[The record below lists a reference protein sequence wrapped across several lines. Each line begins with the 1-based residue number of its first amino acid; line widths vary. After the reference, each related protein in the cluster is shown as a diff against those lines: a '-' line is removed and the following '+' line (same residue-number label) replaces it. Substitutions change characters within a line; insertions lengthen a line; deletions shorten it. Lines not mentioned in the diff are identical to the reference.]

1 MARRRALRG
10 SIRASTPD
18 REKISPIGA
27 RPIRLANP
35 ARNFSG
41 VGPGRL
47 TAASCTT
54 APPPIP
60 KESPGA
66 KKRSGCGGMRRRR
79 NGQATMCRI
88 TSRPNRPTT
97 KRNRARRAWMR
108 FPEPRLSSCGRMA
121 SVGSSCRRAW
131 WTGRCRRTTNQ
142 SSRRLPIRSTNNRRA
157 RSINIGRL
165 PATSWRRWAIRSS
178 LMS

>member
-1 MARRRALRG
+1 MARRRARRG

-41 VGPGRL
+41 VGPGRP
-47 TAASCTT
+47 TVGSCTT

-60 KESPGA
+60 KGSPGA
-66 KKRSGCGGMRRRR
+66 KKRSGCGGTRRRR

-97 KRNRARRAWMR
+97 KRNRARRAWTR
-108 FPEPRLSSCGRMA
+108 FPGLRLSSCGRTA

-131 WTGRCRRTTNQ
+131 WTGRCRRTTSP
-142 SSRRLPIRSTNNRRA
+142 SSRRCKIPSTSSRQA
-157 RSINIGRL
+157 RYTNTGKM
-165 PATSWRRWAIRSS
+165 PAMSWRRWAIQSS
-178 LMS
+178 LMC

>member
-27 RPIRLANP
+27 RLIRLANP

-41 VGPGRL
+41 VGPGRP
-47 TAASCTT
+47 TVGSCTT

-60 KESPGA
+60 KGSPGA
-66 KKRSGCGGMRRRR
+66 KKRSGCGGTRRRR

-88 TSRPNRPTT
+88 TSRPNRLMT

-108 FPEPRLSSCGRMA
+108 FPEPHPRSEEHTSELQSHHDLVCRLLLEKKKKN
-121 SVGSSCRRAW
+121 
-131 WTGRCRRTTNQ
+131 TKK
-142 SSRRLPIRSTNNRRA
+142 NN
-157 RSINIGRL
+157 
-165 PATSWRRWAIRSS
+165 TYEQ
-178 LMS
+178 